1 MSQFQTKK
9 TIFRWVKAFD
19 KSGSLENKNSKSK
32 LRPSHSGRM
41 KTQRT
46 PENMDVIRQSVRAEP
61 RTSVRRRSA
70 QLGIPR
76 MSLHTIMRVDLKEM
90 KEEFNN
96 NLKLDYDLKKKNWFN
111 IGGKTKIYYKA
122 DNLKELIKFLKKI
135 NQEKIFV
142 LGGGSNT
149 LITDQKYN
157 GVVIKLSNNFNN
169 ISLLSDDIIIAGS
182 AVSDKL
188 LSEFAKDNSLG
199 GFEFLSCIPGTV
211 GGGIKMNAGCF
222 GREFKDILIS
232 IQAITKSGQVITIPV
247 KEVNF
252 KYRDSKL
259 SDDLIFL
266 SASFKGFKKNLNL
279 IENEMIELKKKKEL
293 AQPTR
298 IKTSGSTFK
307 NPLDQTDKKV
317 WQLIKESVPA
327 EKSFGDACISKKH
340 CNFFVNKGNAKFE
353 DMKRLIEFVSESV
366 LKKTGVKLER
376 EIKILE

>member
-1 MSQFQTKK
+1 MS
-9 TIFRWVKAFD
+9 I
-19 KSGSLENKNSKSK
+19 N
-32 LRPSHSGRM
+32 
-41 KTQRT
+41 
-46 PENMDVIRQSVRAEP
+46 
-61 RTSVRRRSA
+61 
-70 QLGIPR
+70 
-76 MSLHTIMRVDLKEM
+76 LKELSS
-90 KEEFNN
+90 EFN

-135 NQEKIFV
+135 NQEKIFI
-142 LGGGSNT
+142 LGGGSNI

-247 KEVNF
+247 KEINF

-279 IENEMIELKKKKEL
+279 IENEMIELKRKKEL

-317 WQLIKESVPA
+317 WQLIKESVPV
-327 EKSFGDACISKKH
+327 EKSFGDACISEKH
-340 CNFFVNKGNAKFE
+340 CNFFVNKGNAKFD
-353 DMKRLIEFVSESV
+353 DMKKLIEFVSESV
-366 LKKTGVKLER
+366 LNKTGIKLQT